1 MNNNLTSNKI
11 ILVAD
16 DDPGILEV
24 INIILSDRGYQVITV
39 DNPTAISKTIEK
51 NHPNLIL
58 MDLWMSGMDGHEVTK
73 ILKEKSSS
81 RHLPV
86 IIISALSEG
95 KKIAM
100 DAGANGF
107 LAKPFEIEDLLAIVE
122 KYIS

>member
-24 INIILSDRGYQVITV
+24 INIILSDRGYEVITV
-39 DNPTAISKTIEK
+39 DNPKVISKTIKK

-58 MDLWMSGMDGHEVTK
+58 MDLWMSGMDGQKVTK

-81 RHLPV
+81 QHLPV
-86 IIISALSEG
+86 IIISALNEG
-95 KKIAM
+95 EKIAM